1 MPIEIFELPED
12 TASFL
17 RTEAKAQKAN
27 GNGIWKLLEEAAE
40 CIDRLSRNLNG
51 RDDFIVNLGL
61 WDDFVRQLPKIAA
74 KRSPQTPR
82 PASPPCRRARHIA
95 VPR

>member
-61 WDDFVRQLPKIAA
+61 WDDFVTCL
-74 KRSPQTPR
+74 SGLDTQTQNADR
-82 PASPPCRRARHIA
+82 DL
-95 VPR
+95 

>member
-17 RTEAKAQKAN
+17 RIEAKAQKAN
-27 GNGIWKLLEEAAE
+27 GNDIWKMLEEAAE

-61 WDDFVRQLPKIAA
+61 WDDFVGQLPK
-74 KRSPQTPR
+74 SPTQSSDN
-82 PASPPCRRARHIA
+82 SP
-95 VPR
+95 